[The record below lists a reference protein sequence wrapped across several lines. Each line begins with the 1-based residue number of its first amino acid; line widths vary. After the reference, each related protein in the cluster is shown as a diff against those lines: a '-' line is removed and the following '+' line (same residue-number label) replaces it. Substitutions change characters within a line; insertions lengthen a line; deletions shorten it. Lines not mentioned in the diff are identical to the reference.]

1 MLSADKSAIT
11 FDNSVPC
18 QADSPSIAIL
28 AAAAPLPLAPIQ
40 SGPVA
45 ATIPAFPSI
54 NDEQKDTIPALCT
67 AETCL
72 NHAPNST
79 LENELQEMAQALSIK
94 FEELTLLHQLS
105 ERLRLDE
112 ASGQVCHS
120 LLEELAPCLDAIWIA
135 IDLPCDDQG
144 RQEDCF
150 YQIGNAGKPEW
161 VRDLADYTEQQSIV
175 KNAGDERFGVPV
187 GIVNTPNATA
197 PANVRTIVV
206 PIQRQNQKLGRMI
219 AVRTLEQAEFGTVEA
234 DLIKSISMM
243 LGFHLI
249 NQRQY
254 QEMQQMFEGT
264 IQSLVS
270 ALDAKDT
277 YTCGHSSRVAD
288 VAVAIAKRMG
298 FDEEGVTRIRM
309 AGILHDIGKIGVRDS
324 VLCKPGKL
332 TEEEFEQI
340 KAHPVLGFDILQGIR
355 QFKQILPA
363 VRHHHEAW
371 DGTGYPDGLAGR
383 AIPRDAQ
390 LLAVADAFDAMTSDR
405 PYRSGM
411 PLEKV
416 ISILRNGR
424 GTQWAADIV
433 DALLDCP
440 EILKQYELRKNQQAE
455 QN

>member
-11 FDNSVPC
+11 SDNPVPS
-18 QADSPSIAIL
+18 QTDLPSIAVL
-28 AAAAPLPLAPIQ
+28 AATVPQPPAPIQ

-45 ATIPAFPSI
+45 ATIPAFPST
-54 NDEQKDTIPALCT
+54 NDEQKDTIPALYPT
-67 AETCL
+67 EICL
-72 NHAPNST
+72 NHAPSST

-120 LLEELAPCLDAIWIA
+120 LLEELAPCLDAIWVA
-135 IDLPCDDQG
+135 IDLPSDDQG
-144 RQEDCF
+144 RQDDSF

-175 KNAGDERFGVPV
+175 KNAGDESFGVPV

-206 PIQRQNQKLGRMI
+206 PIQRQDQNLGRMI

-234 DLIKSISMM
+234 DLMKSTSMM

-277 YTCGHSSRVAD
+277 YTCGHSSRVAE
-288 VAVAIAKRMG
+288 VAVAIAKRLG

-309 AGILHDIGKIGVRDS
+309 AGVLHDIGKIGVQDS

-332 TEEEFEQI
+332 TDEEFEQI
-340 KAHPVLGFDILQGIR
+340 KAHPVLGYDILQGIR
-355 QFKQILPA
+355 QFNQILPA

-416 ISILRNGR
+416 TSILRNGR
-424 GTQWAADIV
+424 GTQWAADVV
-433 DALLDCP
+433 DALLDSP

>member
-1 MLSADKSAIT
+1 MLSTDEPAPASDNTVSYPTDLPMLPIPATVAPQPLAT
-11 FDNSVPC
+11 FQPG
-18 QADSPSIAIL
+18 
-28 AAAAPLPLAPIQ
+28 AAA
-40 SGPVA
+40 S
-45 ATIPAFPSI
+45 TIPAFPLA
-54 NDEQKDTIPALCT
+54 NDGQKDTIPALCT

-72 NHAPNST
+72 DHFPNST
-79 LENELQEMAQALSIK
+79 LEMELEEMAQALTVK

-135 IDLPCDDQG
+135 IELTSDDQC

-150 YQIGNAGKPEW
+150 YQIGDAGKPEW
-161 VRDLADYTEQQSIV
+161 VRDLAHYTEQQSIV
-175 KNAGDERFGVPV
+175 KNAGDESFGVTV
-187 GIVNTPNATA
+187 GIVNTPNAIA

-206 PIQRQNQKLGRMI
+206 PIQRQDQTLGRMI

-234 DLIKSISMM
+234 DLMKSTSMM

-288 VAVAIAKRMG
+288 VAVALAKRLD

-309 AGILHDIGKIGVRDS
+309 AGILHDIGKIGVQDS

-332 TEEEFEQI
+332 TAEEFEQI

-355 QFKQILPA
+355 QFNQILPA
-363 VRHHHEAW
+363 VRHHHESW
-371 DGTGYPDGLAGR
+371 DGSGYPDGLSGTE
-383 AIPRDAQ
+383 IPRDAQ

-416 ISILRNGR
+416 ISILREGR
-424 GTQWAADIV
+424 GTQWATDVV
-433 DALLDCP
+433 DALLDSP
-440 EILKQYELRKNQQAE
+440 DILKQYELRKNQQTE
-455 QN
+455 